1 MPMAF
6 FSFDILAALVTL
18 TVLEIVLG
26 FDNLVIIAILTER
39 LPPTRR
45 PAARRLGLALALIT
59 RVMLLSLAF
68 FTAQLSAPS
77 YYIGDFGISWRDI
90 LLLAGG
96 VFLVWK
102 GAAEIRHKITGADV
116 TPAQAGAK
124 PRHKH
129 YDTLLAVALQI
140 AVMDIVFS
148 FDTVMTAIG
157 LANNL
162 WVMIG
167 AIVIA
172 MAAMVWAVNIIS
184 DFIGR
189 HPRVKILALCY
200 VILIGAA
207 LVGKAFHLPVPDEY
221 LYSAIAFSCFAEGM
235 QMATARRKH
244 APHNLTAE

>member
-1 MPMAF
+1 M
-6 FSFDILAALVTL
+6 IAALVTL

-39 LPPTRR
+39 LPHARR
-45 PAARRLGLALALIT
+45 PAARRLGLAFALIT
-59 RVMLLSLAF
+59 RVILLSIAF
-68 FTAQLSAPS
+68 FTAQLSAPF
-77 YYIGDFGISWRDI
+77 YYLGDFGISWRDI
-90 LLLAGG
+90 LLLVGG

-102 GAAEIRHKITGADV
+102 GAAEIRHKITGA
-116 TPAQAGAK
+116 TESN

-129 YDTLLAVALQI
+129 YETLLAVALQI
-140 AVMDIVFS
+140 AMMDIVFS

>member
-1 MPMAF
+1 MMME
-6 FSFDILAALVTL
+6 FSLNALAALVTL

-39 LPPTRR
+39 LEPRRR

-59 RVMLLSLAF
+59 RVMLLSIAF
-68 FTAQLSAPS
+68 FTAQLSAPF
-77 YYIGDFGISWRDI
+77 YYLGDFGISWRDI

-96 VFLVWK
+96 VFLVAKGGGEIREKIK
-102 GAAEIRHKITGADV
+102 GAAEYKSH
-116 TPAQAGAK
+116 
-124 PRHKH
+124 HKH
-129 YDTLLAVALQI
+129 FDTLFAVALQI

-172 MAAMVWAVNIIS
+172 MAAMVLAVNVIS
-184 DFIGR
+184 DFIAR
-189 HPRVKILALCY
+189 HPRIKMLALCY
-200 VILIGAA
+200 VVLIGAA
-207 LVGKAFHLPVPDEY
+207 LIGKAVHLLIPDEY
-221 LYSAIAFSCFAEGM
+221 LYSAIAFSCFVEAI
-235 QMATARRKH
+235 QMATTRRK
-244 APHNLTAE
+244 HNLTAE